1 MTPPFQ
7 PGSAVYC
14 PMFIAAMRDLGY
26 VEGRNLV
33 IEVRSADNRPER
45 LPALATELVQLN
57 LDVIVT
63 KGDGEVRAAKKH
75 VDSRADSAA
84 VLWHAICGAAKGCY
98 SRFVQG
104 AEQGTERLTMVRR

>member
-84 VLWHAICGAAKGCY
+84 VLWHANLQRGQ
-98 SRFVQG
+98 RV
-104 AEQGTERLTMVRR
+104 L